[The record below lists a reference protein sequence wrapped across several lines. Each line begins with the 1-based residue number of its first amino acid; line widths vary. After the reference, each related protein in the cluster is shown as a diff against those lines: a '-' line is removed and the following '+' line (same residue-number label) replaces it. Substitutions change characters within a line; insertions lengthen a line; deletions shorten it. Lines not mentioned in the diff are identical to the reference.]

1 MQRLSYRAE
10 LMSGIKLTVAV
21 LEVMYSA
28 VSVFASETYL
38 VSEVMLIAPCIC
50 TTSPKMPSRIIRRRA
65 ISLRS

>member
-1 MQRLSYRAE
+1 MQRLGYGTE
-10 LMSGIKLTVAV
+10 LVGGIKLTVAV

-50 TTSPKMPSRIIRRRA
+50 TTSPKIPSRIMRRRA